1 MIEAVCSL
9 CLGEIYA
16 MAELLTPPGYMPR
29 VADREVERA
38 LRASPAVVIEGP
50 RACGKTWTGR
60 RHARSE
66 VPFDAVFENRLAAQ
80 IAPREVLEG
89 PVPRLLDE
97 WQLAPDVWDAMRR
110 ACDDRG
116 HKGQFILTGSADP
129 PDDATRHT
137 GTGRIIR
144 VRMRPMSLFESGE
157 SSGRVSLGGLLASE
171 RASAPASPL
180 GLSDIVD
187 VACRGGWPGLLG
199 DPPAVAQRQLRG
211 YLDEISR
218 ADISRVDGIARDP
231 VGVRRLMASLGRNT
245 ATQATLKTLGADVG
259 GGEDMLHPQ
268 TVKSY
273 LGALSRLFVVEDLPA
288 WRPHLRSRAELRRT
302 PKRYFTDPSLAVA
315 ALRSNRD
322 QLMGELSYFGLLFE
336 SLVTRDLSVYAQAND
351 WELSHYRDS
360 SGLEVDLILTS
371 LDYRGWAAAEVK
383 LGGAELIEQG
393 VQSLRR
399 LREQVDPDRM
409 GEPSKLMVI
418 TAGGYGFEYPDGI
431 AVVPITAL
439 GP

>member
-1 MIEAVCSL
+1 MKCDNIAIS
-9 CLGEIYA
+9 G
-16 MAELLTPPGYMPR
+16 
-29 VADREVERA
+29 
-38 LRASPAVVIEGP
+38 
-50 RACGKTWTGR
+50 CGKTWTGR

-80 IAPREVLEG
+80 IAPRELLAG

-97 WQLAPDVWDAMRR
+97 WQLAPDVWNAMRR
-110 ACDDRG
+110 ACDDRRE
-116 HKGQFILTGSADP
+116 KGQFILTGSADP

-157 SSGRVSLGGLLASE
+157 SNGAISLRGLIGAE
-171 RASAPASPL
+171 RSSAPASGL
-180 GLSDIVD
+180 GLADIVD
-187 VACRGGWPGLLG
+187 LTCRGGWPSLLD
-199 DPPAVAQRQLRG
+199 DPPAVAQRQLRS

-218 ADISRVDGIARDP
+218 TDISRVDGTARDP
-231 VGVRRLMASLGRNT
+231 VGVRRLLASLGRNT
-245 ATQATLKTLGADVG
+245 STEVTFKTLGADVG
-259 GGEDMLHPQ
+259 GGGETLHPQ

-273 LGALSRLFVVEDLPA
+273 LDALARLFVVEELAA

-315 ALRSNRD
+315 ALGTDRD
-322 QLMGELSYFGLLFE
+322 QLMRELSFFGLLFE
-336 SLVTRDLSVYAQAND
+336 SLVVRDLNVYARAND
-351 WELSHYRDS
+351 WELSYYRDS
-360 SGLEVDLILTS
+360 TGSEVDVILTS
-371 LDYRGWAAAEVK
+371 MDRTAWAAAEVK
-383 LGGAELIEQG
+383 LGGTELIEQG
-393 VQSLRR
+393 VRALRR
-399 LREQVDPDRM
+399 LRDHVDTARM

-418 TAGGYGFEYPDGI
+418 TTGGHGFEYPDGI

>member
-1 MIEAVCSL
+1 
-9 CLGEIYA
+9 
-16 MAELLTPPGYMPR
+16 MAESLAPSGYLPR
-29 VADREVERA
+29 VVDREVERA

-80 IAPREVLEG
+80 VAPREVLEG

-97 WQLAPDVWDAMRR
+97 WQLAPGVWDAMRR

-116 HKGQFILTGSADP
+116 RKGQFILTGSADP

-157 SSGRVSLGGLLASE
+157 SSGAISLGGLLASE
-171 RASAPASPL
+171 RASAPSSPL
-180 GLSDIVD
+180 GLSDIVEL
-187 VACRGGWPGLLG
+187 ACRGGWPGLLE
-199 DPPAVAQRQLRG
+199 DAPETAQRQLRG

-218 ADISRVDGIARDP
+218 TDISRVDGVSRDP
-231 VGVRRLMASLGRNT
+231 VGVRRLLASLGRNT
-245 ATQATLKTLGADVG
+245 ATETTLKTLGADVS
-259 GGEDMLHPQ
+259 GGEDTLHPQ
-268 TVKSY
+268 TVRSY
-273 LGALSRLFVVEDLPA
+273 LDALSRLFVVEDLPA
-288 WRPHLRSRAELRRT
+288 WRPHLRSRAELRRA
-302 PKRYFTDPSLAVA
+302 PKRCFIDPSLAVA

-322 QLMGELSYFGLLFE
+322 QLMSELSYFGLVFE
-336 SLVTRDLSVYAQAND
+336 SLAARDLRVYAQAND
-351 WELSHYRDS
+351 WGLSHYRDS

-383 LGGAELIEQG
+383 LGGPELIEQG
-393 VQSLRR
+393 VESLRR
-399 LREQVDPDRM
+399 LRERVDIDRM
-409 GEPSKLMVI
+409 GEPRKLMVV